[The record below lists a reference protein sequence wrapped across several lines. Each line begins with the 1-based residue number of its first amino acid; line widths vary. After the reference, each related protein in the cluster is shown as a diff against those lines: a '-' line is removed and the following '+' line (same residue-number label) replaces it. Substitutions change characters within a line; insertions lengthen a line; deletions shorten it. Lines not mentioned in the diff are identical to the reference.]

1 MAMATFDLFYNNHD
15 LFVKNGS
22 KIRRGLAV
30 KLIQVRF
37 YVDLGIFS
45 LIRRTLQILKMS
57 RIYILNMRRESA
69 SRHARIWET
78 IR

>member
-30 KLIQVRF
+30 KLIQVRL
-37 YVDLGIFS
+37 YVDLGI
-45 LIRRTLQILKMS
+45 L
-57 RIYILNMRRESA
+57 A
-69 SRHARIWET
+69 
-78 IR
+78 